1 MPRACRST
9 RSAIC
14 LALLLAGSLPLQ
26 AEEAPPASETPVRPP
41 LDERSQVE
49 ARALERQV
57 AQREQQMLDAGGDQF
72 LALWLPANVGEA
84 NGAVILLPGDDESAD
99 WPQSIGPLR
108 RKLPDNGWHSL
119 SLTLPDPQDDLPP
132 IRVPGEETPST
143 APGTEADAAPS
154 NGETPTPSTEEATAA
169 MPAAPEETALA
180 KAEAQRTAHA
190 QRVLARIAAGIA
202 FAEQRQAKVVV
213 LLGHGT
219 GAYWAARYLAEHK
232 PDGVQHLLL
241 VAAERPMGFAPELD
255 ELIPG
260 LQLPTG
266 DFYYKDKAGDRAAA
280 LLRKQ
285 AGKRQKHPAYAQVG
299 MKALPDNAE
308 VEQEQLYR
316 RIRGWLDTQL
326 KSAAPPASAP
336 TAPAG

>member
-9 RSAIC
+9 PSRFS
-14 LALLLAGSLPLQ
+14 LALLLACSLSIQ
-26 AEEAPPASETPVRPP
+26 AEETPPAPETPVRPL
-41 LDERSQVE
+41 LDERSQVD
-49 ARALERQV
+49 ARALERQL
-57 AQREQQMLDAGGDQF
+57 AQREQQMLSAGGDQF
-72 LALWLPANVGEA
+72 LALWLPANVGDA

-119 SLTLPDPQDDLPP
+119 SLTLPDPQGDLPP
-132 IRVPGEETPST
+132 IRTPGDETATPPGEP
-143 APGTEADAAPS
+143 AAPQ
-154 NGETPTPSTEEATAA
+154 GDQEAPTPSTEEATAT
-169 MPAAPEETALA
+169 MPAAPEEAALA
-180 KAEAQRTAHA
+180 KIEAQRTAHTH
-190 QRVLARIAAGIA
+190 RVLARIAAGIA
-202 FAEQRQAKVVV
+202 FAEQRQARTIV

-232 PDGVQHLLL
+232 PDGVKHLLL

-266 DFYYKDKAGDRAAA
+266 DFYYKDKASDRTAA
-280 LLRKQ
+280 LLRMQ
-285 AGKRQKHPAYAQVG
+285 AGKRQKHPAYAQIG
-299 MKALPDNAE
+299 MSALSDNAE

-326 KSAAPPASAP
+326 KKANPAAPAAG
-336 TAPAG
+336 APAG